1 MKSLRAKFL
10 SLGMA
15 MLLLLAASGCTIT
28 TPSSVGSIGNVE
40 IPAGIYL
47 LAQYNAYNTASS
59 DADLATGESARDV
72 KAVLRAEC
80 TGTIGDE
87 EVTTDGA
94 DYIAQL
100 TLRSLEYYAAVETM
114 FDELGGVL
122 DDAATSEAADTAASV
137 WESNGDLYAANG
149 ISQATIEQYLL
160 NNQKA
165 QACLE
170 LLYGENGQTPVTEAE
185 YTDYLQNECL
195 YIDEVQLPLFDANTY
210 AFADEEQAAEIQ
222 ALAEECAATLNE
234 WATAEQGRSE
244 RQVSMIEAASEYIPR
259 TGEILGATME
269 SAQALQYIS
278 SQLMTP
284 DTLTSYGD
292 SLTEAADAAGENTWF
307 TYDTGMSV
315 AVMCSVDPL
324 EAYSLQE
331 LIEGY
336 DLLRTMKGTEMDNQ
350 FYAEGAALA
359 HNLDQSAMNTYKPGN
374 IKTEV

>member
-28 TPSSVGSIGNVE
+28 TPSSVGSIGDVE

-47 LAQYNAYNTASS
+47 LAQYNAYNTASG

-87 EVTTDGA
+87 EVTTGGA

>member
-28 TPSSVGSIGNVE
+28 TPSSVGSIGDVE

-350 FYAEGAALA
+350 FYAEGAAFA

>member
-28 TPSSVGSIGNVE
+28 TPSSVGSIGDME

>member
-28 TPSSVGSIGNVE
+28 TPSSVGSIGDVE

-47 LAQYNAYNTASS
+47 LAQYNAYNTASG

-100 TLRSLEYYAAVETM
+100 TLRSLEYYGAVETM

-137 WESNGDLYAANG
+137 WESNGDLYAANA

>member
-1 MKSLRAKFL
+1 MKSLPAKFL
-10 SLGMA
+10 SLAMA

-28 TPSSVGSIGNVE
+28 TPSSVGSIGDVE

-47 LAQYNAYNTASS
+47 LAQYNAYNTASG

>member
-28 TPSSVGSIGNVE
+28 TPSSVGSIGDVE

-292 SLTEAADAAGENTWF
+292 SLTEAADAAGKNTWF

>member
-28 TPSSVGSIGNVE
+28 TPSSVGSIGDVE

-47 LAQYNAYNTASS
+47 LAQYNAYNTASGH
-59 DADLATGESARDV
+59 ADLATGESARDV

-244 RQVSMIEAASEYIPR
+244 RQMSMIEAASEYIPR

>member
-28 TPSSVGSIGNVE
+28 TPSSVGSIGDVE

-47 LAQYNAYNTASS
+47 LAQYNAYNTASG

-122 DDAATSEAADTAASV
+122 DDAATSEAADTAASA

>member
-28 TPSSVGSIGNVE
+28 TPSSVGSIGDVE

-87 EVTTDGA
+87 EVTTGGA

>member
-28 TPSSVGSIGNVE
+28 TPSSVGSIGDVE

-122 DDAATSEAADTAASV
+122 DDAATSEAADTTASV

>member
-47 LAQYNAYNTASS
+47 LAQYNAYNTASG

-292 SLTEAADAAGENTWF
+292 SLTEAADAVGENTWF

>member
-28 TPSSVGSIGNVE
+28 TPSSVGSIGDVE

-47 LAQYNAYNTASS
+47 LAQYNAYNTASG

-87 EVTTDGA
+87 EVTTDGT

>member
-28 TPSSVGSIGNVE
+28 TPSSVGSIGDVE

-137 WESNGDLYAANG
+137 W
-149 ISQATIEQYLL
+149 
-160 NNQKA
+160 
-165 QACLE
+165 
-170 LLYGENGQTPVTEAE
+170 
-185 YTDYLQNECL
+185 
-195 YIDEVQLPLFDANTY
+195 
-210 AFADEEQAAEIQ
+210 
-222 ALAEECAATLNE
+222 
-234 WATAEQGRSE
+234 
-244 RQVSMIEAASEYIPR
+244 
-259 TGEILGATME
+259 
-269 SAQALQYIS
+269 
-278 SQLMTP
+278 
-284 DTLTSYGD
+284 
-292 SLTEAADAAGENTWF
+292 
-307 TYDTGMSV
+307 
-315 AVMCSVDPL
+315 
-324 EAYSLQE
+324 
-331 LIEGY
+331 
-336 DLLRTMKGTEMDNQ
+336 
-350 FYAEGAALA
+350 
-359 HNLDQSAMNTYKPGN
+359 
-374 IKTEV
+374 

>member
-28 TPSSVGSIGNVE
+28 TPSSVGSIGDVE

-47 LAQYNAYNTASS
+47 LAQYNAYNTASG

-100 TLRSLEYYAAVETM
+100 TLRSLEYYVAVETM

-244 RQVSMIEAASEYIPR
+244 RQVSMIEAANEYIPR

>member
-28 TPSSVGSIGNVE
+28 TPSSVGSIGDVK

-47 LAQYNAYNTASS
+47 LAQYNAYNTASG

-87 EVTTDGA
+87 EVTTDGT

-149 ISQATIEQYLL
+149 ISQAKIEQYLL

>member
-28 TPSSVGSIGNVE
+28 TPSSVGSIGDVE

-87 EVTTDGA
+87 KVTTDGA

-122 DDAATSEAADTAASV
+122 DDTATSEAADTAASV

>member
-28 TPSSVGSIGNVE
+28 TPSSVGSIGDVE

-47 LAQYNAYNTASS
+47 LAQYNAYNTASG

-80 TGTIGDE
+80 TGTIGDA

-185 YTDYLQNECL
+185 YTDYLQNERL

>member
-28 TPSSVGSIGNVE
+28 TPSSVGSIGDVE

-47 LAQYNAYNTASS
+47 LAQYNAYNTASG

-100 TLRSLEYYAAVETM
+100 TLRSLEYYAVVETM
-114 FDELGGVL
+114 FDELGGML

-170 LLYGENGQTPVTEAE
+170 LLYGENGQNPVTEAE

>member
-28 TPSSVGSIGNVE
+28 TPSSVGSIGDVE

-47 LAQYNAYNTASS
+47 LAQYNAYNTASG

-80 TGTIGDE
+80 TGTIGDA

>member
-28 TPSSVGSIGNVE
+28 TPSSVGSIGDVE

-47 LAQYNAYNTASS
+47 LAQYNAYNTASG
-59 DADLATGESARDV
+59 DVDLATGESARDV

>member
-28 TPSSVGSIGNVE
+28 TPSFVGSIGDVE

-114 FDELGGVL
+114 FDELGGLL

>member
-28 TPSSVGSIGNVE
+28 TPSSVGSIGDVE

-80 TGTIGDE
+80 TGTIGDA

>member
-28 TPSSVGSIGNVE
+28 TPSSVGSIGDVE

-47 LAQYNAYNTASS
+47 LAQYNAYNTASG
-59 DADLATGESARDV
+59 DADLATGESAHDV

-315 AVMCSVDPL
+315 AVMCSVNPL

>member
-28 TPSSVGSIGNVE
+28 TPSSVGSIGDVE

-47 LAQYNAYNTASS
+47 LAQYNAYNTASG

-114 FDELGGVL
+114 FDELSGVL

-195 YIDEVQLPLFDANTY
+195 YIDEVQLPLFVANTY

>member
-28 TPSSVGSIGNVE
+28 TPSSVGSIGDVE

-47 LAQYNAYNTASS
+47 LAQYNAYNTASG

-114 FDELGGVL
+114 FDELDGVL

>member
-28 TPSSVGSIGNVE
+28 TPSSVGSIGDVE

-47 LAQYNAYNTASS
+47 LAQYNAYNTASG

-87 EVTTDGA
+87 KVTTDGA

>member
-28 TPSSVGSIGNVE
+28 TPSSVGSIGDVE

-47 LAQYNAYNTASS
+47 LAQYNAYNTASG

-359 HNLDQSAMNTYKPGN
+359 HNLDQSAMNIYKPGN

>member
-28 TPSSVGSIGNVE
+28 TPSSVGSIGDVE

>member
-28 TPSSVGSIGNVE
+28 TPSSVGSIGDVE

-47 LAQYNAYNTASS
+47 LAQYNAYNTASG

-222 ALAEECAATLNE
+222 ALAEECAAMLNE

>member
-28 TPSSVGSIGNVE
+28 TPSSVGSIGDVE

-47 LAQYNAYNTASS
+47 LAQYNAYNTASG

-244 RQVSMIEAASEYIPR
+244 RQVSMIEAANEYIPR

>member
-28 TPSSVGSIGNVE
+28 TPSSVGSIGDVE

-259 TGEILGATME
+259 TSEILGATME